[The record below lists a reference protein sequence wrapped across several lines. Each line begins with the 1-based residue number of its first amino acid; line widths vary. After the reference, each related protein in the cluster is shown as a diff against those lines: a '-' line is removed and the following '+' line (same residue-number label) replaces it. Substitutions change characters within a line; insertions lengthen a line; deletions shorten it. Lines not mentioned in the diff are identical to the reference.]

1 MDDPLKQTPFC
12 ELDRDNRV
20 MTLKDLAFTRIS
32 LSELEALR
40 ADNARLTAELAR
52 VRGLPRLS
60 ALDAEIARLQ
70 TRYDS
75 AADQAVRYADDNAR
89 LRTALQD
96 CIDGRRD
103 WIDKA
108 RRALE
113 AKP

>member
-32 LSELEALR
+32 LSELEALH
-40 ADNARLTAELAR
+40 ADNK
-52 VRGLPRLS
+52 
-60 ALDAEIARLQ
+60 Q
-70 TRYDS
+70 
-75 AADQAVRYADDNAR
+75 
-89 LRTALQD
+89 LRTLLREAVLYGD
-96 CIDGRRD
+96 AIASMESWWR
-103 WIDKA
+103 KV